1 MRYQLRQYTVKEG
14 AMELFI
20 AEWRE
25 RIVPLRRRHGFT
37 VVGAWKQ
44 ADDRLFVWIVGHE
57 GDFEAADRR
66 YYESP
71 ERQAMDPPPTR
82 HLEEVSARLLEPV
95 DIPAADRL
103 AP

>member
-1 MRYQLRQYTVKEG
+1 MRYQLRQYTVKDG
-14 AMELFI
+14 AMEQFI

-25 RIVPLRRRHGFT
+25 RIVPLRQRYGFT

-44 ADDRLFVWIVGHE
+44 ADDRLFVWIVGHD
-57 GDFEAADRR
+57 GDFDAADRR

-71 ERQAMDPPPTR
+71 ERQALDPPPTR
-82 HLEEVSARLLEPV
+82 HLEEVSTRLLEAVAP
-95 DIPAADRL
+95 PAADTL